1 MDEGRRCLERE
12 IRGGMECAPVT
23 RCRRDQKAKTIVAV
37 LQKHEHV
44 RQAHRRD
51 DGDLDGQ
58 VGCQVVRD
66 DVVGSQ

>member
-58 VGCQVVRD
+58 VGCQVRS
-66 DVVGSQ
+66 DVK